1 MNDLTLK
8 QAPVL
13 LWLLNFGIIREGFN
27 KKKKKSGIF
36 HKGGGVPTD
45 FGSVSILFFFIFK
58 HGLNHPEM
66 QRNFFLPLGDPP
78 PSLTLSVGVK
88 ERVVNF

>member
-27 KKKKKSGIF
+27 KKKKVWNFHKIEKSGTW
-36 HKGGGVPTD
+36 GGTPK
-45 FGSVSILFFFIFK
+45 I
-58 HGLNHPEM
+58 
-66 QRNFFLPLGDPP
+66 
-78 PSLTLSVGVK
+78 
-88 ERVVNF
+88 RVRYPYIYRYP

>member
-27 KKKKKSGIF
+27 KKKKKSLEFSTPSGGTPPLQKYGIN
-36 HKGGGVPTD
+36 
-45 FGSVSILFFFIFK
+45 IFFYFIYGF
-58 HGLNHPEM
+58 
-66 QRNFFLPLGDPP
+66 
-78 PSLTLSVGVK
+78 
-88 ERVVNF
+88 